1 LIKNKRG
8 RDQAVTGS
16 SPVGGVY
23 EAGMKYETERDKLI
37 EKLRSYGISER
48 VLAAMK
54 RVPRHKFVPME
65 FRSHAYADCPLP
77 IGRNQTISA
86 PHMVAMMCDLLDLQ
100 NGMKAL
106 EVGAGCGYHAAVM
119 VELVGKG
126 RVYTIERMKSLAET
140 ARKNLKATGYKNV
153 TVINGDGTLG
163 CSKHA
168 PYDRISVACAAP
180 DVPPPLLEQLKP
192 TGKIV
197 IPIGRYFQ
205 ELYVVEKKNGIIK
218 NGKGGVMFVP
228 LIGKHG
234 FHK

>member
-1 LIKNKRG
+1 
-8 RDQAVTGS
+8 
-16 SPVGGVY
+16 
-23 EAGMKYETERDKLI
+23 
-37 EKLRSYGISER
+37 
-48 VLAAMK
+48 MK
-54 RVPRHKFVPME
+54 RVPRHKFVPIE

-119 VELVGKG
+119 AELVG
-126 RVYTIERMKSLAET
+126 ERMKSLAEM
-140 ARKNLKATGYKNV
+140 ARKNLKATDYKNV
-153 TVINGDGTLG
+153 TVIDGDGTLG
-163 CSKHA
+163 YPEHA

-192 TGKIV
+192 NGKMV

-205 ELYVVEKKNGIIK
+205 ELYLIEKKNGIIK